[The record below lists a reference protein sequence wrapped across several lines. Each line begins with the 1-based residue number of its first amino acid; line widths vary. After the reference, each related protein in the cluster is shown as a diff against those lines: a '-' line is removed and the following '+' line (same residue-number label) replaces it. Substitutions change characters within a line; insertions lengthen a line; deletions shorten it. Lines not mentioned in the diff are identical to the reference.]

1 MTTPT
6 LQELPFLPYLEQTG
20 NINPELE
27 GKMGIYAIFDQ
38 GKTLQYIGYS
48 RNLYLSLKQHL
59 VRQTDACVWLKIH
72 RCDRPQ
78 RSLLEAIKQNWLEEN
93 QTIPLG
99 NSDHENLW
107 TQPINAKLTM
117 SETEKEEYQQQDDIG
132 KIQLLKQIARRLEE
146 SIKVKLQE
154 KGVTM
159 EIRFNPKLKEQGLL
173 DLK

>member
-27 GKMGIYAIFDQ
+27 GKMGIYAIFAQ

-72 RCDRPQ
+72 RCHRPQ
-78 RSLLEAIKQNWLEEN
+78 RSILEATKQNWLEEN

-99 NSDHENLW
+99 NSAHENLW